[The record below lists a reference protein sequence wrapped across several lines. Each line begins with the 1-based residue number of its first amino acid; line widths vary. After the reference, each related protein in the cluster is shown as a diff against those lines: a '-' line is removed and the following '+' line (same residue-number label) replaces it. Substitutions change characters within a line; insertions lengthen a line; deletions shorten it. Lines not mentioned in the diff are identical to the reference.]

1 MIKQEKQLKMKEDQ
15 MNERYQQIMRN
26 IIVADEV

>member
-1 MIKQEKQLKMKEDQ
+1 MIKQEKLLKMKEDQ